1 MMYLTNLL
9 PRSSSSSSSFGRRRD
24 GGATIIECNCTIPHV
39 LHRILTPRHGC
50 SLRLRLLSLSL
61 SVWFP
66 LVIGNIPCW
75 CVENTRTKHTTILY
89 CLPVLYQAKNNAR
102 EESPL
107 QEKSLSLSPSP
118 ALLCRF
124 FLRSGVGESGSSSSL
139 EARSS
144 RPRRERPLCWCSDT
158 KRKRGRIFCNAR
170 L

>member
-1 MMYLTNLL
+1 MYYIEYLL
-9 PRSSSSSSSFGRRRD
+9 LDTG
-24 GGATIIECNCTIPHV
+24 V
-39 LHRILTPRHGC
+39 LFVFVF
-50 SLRLRLLSLSL
+50 SLSL

-75 CVENTRTKHTTILY
+75 CVENTRTKHTTTPLKENQFFIVS
-89 CLPVLYQAKNNAR
+89 PSFIAKSNAR

-107 QEKSLSLSPSP
+107 QEKSLSLSLPRSS
-118 ALLCRF
+118 LSL

-158 KRKRGRIFCNAR
+158 KRKRGRIFCNTR